1 MQLVFKNLCPDTS
14 TIVTICAMT
23 ETGDK
28 ETKREGFFSR
38 LKKKLS
44 GGDSEESGGGNK
56 GFGLSL
62 GLGKLGWLSG
72 RKLDDELVEEL
83 EDQLLLADVGVET
96 TNRIIE
102 ELQQRAPKAGS
113 VQEALREVLRDLLAP
128 KAQPLEVPKGQG
140 TFVILMVGVNGSGK
154 TTTIGKLARHFKE
167 QGYSVMLAAGD
178 TFRAAAVEQLQAW
191 GERNDVP
198 VVAQASGAD
207 PAAVIFDAVQAAQ
220 SRNIDVLLA
229 DTAGRL
235 QNQEGLMRELEKI
248 VRVASKVDENAPHE
262 KMLVLDSSLGQNALT
277 QAITFHEAIG
287 LTGITMTK
295 LDGGAKGGTLV
306 ALANRLDVPFRYL
319 GMGEQADNLALFD
332 VDEFIDTLL
341 DSSEA
346 DSDSGGEQPA

>member
-1 MQLVFKNLCPDTS
+1 MSSKD
-14 TIVTICAMT
+14 T
-23 ETGDK
+23 ETATVK
-28 ETKREGFFSR
+28 KEGFFSR

-44 GGDSEESGGGNK
+44 GGSSTGK
-56 GFGLSL
+56 GLSL
-62 GLGKLGWLSG
+62 GLGSWLSG
-72 RKLDDELVEEL
+72 RKLDDELIEEL

-96 TNRIIE
+96 TDRIVT
-102 ELQQRAPKAGS
+102 ELQTRYSSGDDVRAT
-113 VQEALREVLRDLLAP
+113 LRAVLADLLTPRAT
-128 KAQPLEVPKGQG
+128 PLVVPEGGK

-154 TTTIGKLARHFKE
+154 TTTIGKLARYFKE

-207 PAAVIFDAVQAAQ
+207 PAAVIFDAIQAAQ
-220 SRNIDVLLA
+220 SRNIDILLA

-248 VRVASKVDENAPHE
+248 VRVAGKVDPEAPHE
-262 KMLVLDSSLGQNALT
+262 KMLVLDSSLGQNALS
-277 QAITFHEAIG
+277 QALTFHDAIG

-306 ALANRLDVPFRYL
+306 ALANRIDVPFRFL

-332 VDEFIDTLL
+332 VDEFVDTLL
-341 DSSEA
+341 ETPTEDQHEGTA
-346 DSDSGGEQPA
+346 